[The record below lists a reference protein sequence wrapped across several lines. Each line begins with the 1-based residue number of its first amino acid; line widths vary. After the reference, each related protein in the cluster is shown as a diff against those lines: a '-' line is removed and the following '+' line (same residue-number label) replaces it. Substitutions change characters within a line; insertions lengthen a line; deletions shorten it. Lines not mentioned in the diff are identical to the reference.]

1 MERTGTRRRNA
12 PFWHLRS
19 RRSEPSAST
28 RTELSA
34 SSGRQGG
41 RASPAHVAAL
51 IDGRG
56 CRQCDRRWL
65 GSPAGSHRP
74 KRTRPNRRMSRGTWR
89 RPYTQDLHR
98 HSGLFSV
105 AGEPILKPP
114 AQTTIISG
122 QSLAHS
128 RKLASCF
135 SARSAS
141 GLLIRQLVDVG
152 FIDYSNDSQDDAD
165 QEQRL
170 GSKFSPTA

>member
-1 MERTGTRRRNA
+1 MERAAEERAILASSITPQRAICVHKDRAICQFRTTRR
-12 PFWHLRS
+12 
-19 RRSEPSAST
+19 
-28 RTELSA
+28 
-34 SSGRQGG
+34 SSF
-41 RASPAHVAAL
+41 PAHVAAL

-74 KRTRPNRRMSRGTWR
+74 KRTSPNRRMSRGTWR

-141 GLLIRQLVDVG
+141 GLLVRQLVDVG
-152 FIDYSNDSQDDAD
+152 FIDCSSDSQDDAD
-165 QEQRL
+165 QQQRL